1 MGTYPALAFLSC
13 MAQPAAKLKTSRN
26 SLVFSHL
33 RSAWRYA
40 LERDSS
46 ARRHEVW
53 PDDIFLVSFPKSG
66 NTWIRFLL
74 ANLMNPDKPVG
85 FANIESVVPDI
96 AVFPRGDFRKLAR
109 PRLIKSHDCFDPRY
123 RRVIYIIRDPRDVA
137 VSIYHYA
144 KKVKNIDDSFS
155 LEAFVKR
162 MLVAGRS
169 YNGTWGEHA
178 GSWLVN
184 ATNIAEFGPS
194 GARRPHSD
202 RPAQLRVDAPGARG
216 HGREFLLVRYEDL
229 LQDTQAGLRRI
240 AEFLG
245 LEASPERI
253 ERAVERS
260 SADSMRKL
268 ESAQNLEWVTT
279 RETRKDIPFVRKAK
293 SGQWRTG
300 LSTSSIAEIES
311 AWGHLMR
318 LTGYELASIA

>member
-1 MGTYPALAFLSC
+1 MFGH
-13 MAQPAAKLKTSRN
+13 LKS
-26 SLVFSHL
+26 SV
-33 RSAWRYA
+33 RYA
-40 LERDSS
+40 LEKDFSL
-46 ARRHEVW
+46 RRHEVW

-66 NTWIRFLL
+66 NTWTRFLL
-74 ANLMNPDKPVG
+74 GNLMNPGKPVG
-85 FANIESVVPDI
+85 FADIERVVPDI
-96 AVFPRGDFRKLAR
+96 AVFPRADFRRLQR

-137 VSIYHYA
+137 VSLYYYA

-162 MLVAGRS
+162 MLVPGRS

-184 ATNIAEFGPS
+184 ATNIAGFCVPDNG
-194 GARRPHSD
+194 GRPYSVGSV
-202 RPAQLRVDAPGARG
+202 AVKMAAPGASG

-229 LQDTQAGLRRI
+229 LEDAQAGLRRI
-240 AEFLG
+240 AEFLR

-253 ERAVERS
+253 EQAVARS

-268 ESAQNLEWVTT
+268 ESAQNLQWATT

-293 SGQWRTG
+293 SGQWRAA
-300 LSTSSIAEIES
+300 LSASSIAEIEF

-318 LTGYELASIA
+318 LTGYELASMT

>member
-1 MGTYPALAFLSC
+1 MFG
-13 MAQPAAKLKTSRN
+13 
-26 SLVFSHL
+26 HL
-33 RSAWRYA
+33 RSAARYA
-40 LERDSS
+40 LARDSS
-46 ARRHEVW
+46 LRRHEVW

-66 NTWIRFLL
+66 NTWTRFLL
-74 ANLMNPDKPVG
+74 GNLMNPDKPVG
-85 FANIESVVPDI
+85 FADIESVVPDI
-96 AVFPRGDFRKLAR
+96 AVFPRADFRRLQR

-137 VSIYHYA
+137 VSLYYYA

-162 MLVAGRS
+162 MLVPGRS

-184 ATNIAEFGPS
+184 ATNIAEFSLQGHGLQDH
-194 GARRPHSD
+194 GAPTSPTAFTHEKM
-202 RPAQLRVDAPGARG
+202 DAPGARG

-229 LQDTQAGLRRI
+229 LQDAHAGLRRI

-253 ERAVERS
+253 EQAVARS

-268 ESAQNLEWVTT
+268 ESAQNLQWQTT
-279 RETRKDIPFVRKAK
+279 RETRKDIPFVRQAK
-293 SGQWRTG
+293 SGQWRTA
-300 LSTSSIAEIES
+300 LSGGSIAEIES

-318 LTGYELASIA
+318 LTGYELASIT